1 MVLVLKVVDREA
13 AMGDCETETTQVFEI
28 FIWLGH
34 YTAQASIMS
43 WPHSNGII
51 HLLAGIPFWGVR
63 YEYER
68 LPEGPGM
75 P

>member
-1 MVLVLKVVDREA
+1 MLSTGPQSLSTRSAALQGLCMVLVLKVVDREA

-43 WPHSNGII
+43 
-51 HLLAGIPFWGVR
+51 
-63 YEYER
+63 
-68 LPEGPGM
+68 
-75 P
+75 